1 MKSARPNC
9 TNMAGPGFLRILFAL
24 SQLLFFPRWSNIG
37 LGSLPSS
44 LYFPPVGPFALLS
57 QYPPTWLILVI
68 EFITWISLL
77 AMLLGF
83 ETKKFSYA
91 YALTFILSSGFQYST
106 GKIDH
111 DLVIPIFVALF
122 ASSWGNELSI
132 KPEVSHPER
141 FARRLRYFGIVLG
154 SFFLSSGLVKVGY
167 GWGYSEIPP
176 IYDWLSFYELN
187 YGLSPF
193 WGVNELSSGFL
204 GSWMSIGAVAT
215 ELIVGGLLVVGKGV
229 RQAVF
234 LALVFHIGV
243 AYFFKILFFKFAP
256 LYMAFFVLVFEGRAK
271 KFGKFTIPLPAL
283 CFAVVSLSALV
294 NFEIIPRS
302 YAIVTGS
309 FLFTVLLAYSI
320 LFLDLAH
327 QIRKRAVHVGAMTM
341 FLLLPT
347 VIVLVYNVE
356 IYPALQGP
364 IFRSGVGGDCKI
376 EVAGWKLE
384 EIEPNSVHFQN
395 LNFLLHSRMG
405 QQSHENVSAV
415 NYDPAGNYKQFID
428 SSWDCN
434 GRR

>member
-1 MKSARPNC
+1 MKAVRLNY
-9 TNMAGPGFLRILFAL
+9 TNIAGSGSLRILFAL
-24 SQLLFFPRWSNIG
+24 SQLLFFPRWSNIS

-57 QYPPTWLILVI
+57 QYPPTWLIIVI
-68 EFITWISLL
+68 EVVTWISLL

-91 YALTFILSSGFQYST
+91 YALTFTLSSGFQYST

-111 DLVIPIFVALF
+111 DIIIPIFVALF
-122 ASSWGNELSI
+122 ASCWGNDPAI

-154 SFFLSSGLVKVGY
+154 SFFLSSGLVKVGS
-167 GWGYSEIPP
+167 GWGHSEISP
-176 IYDWLSFYELN
+176 IYDWLSFYVLN

-193 WGVNELSSGFL
+193 WGVNELSSGVL
-204 GSWMSIGAVAT
+204 GSWISIGAVAT
-215 ELIVGGLLVVGKGV
+215 ELIVGCLLVVGKGV

-234 LALVFHIGV
+234 LALIFHIGV

-256 LYMAFFVLVFEGRAK
+256 LYMAFFVLVFEGKAK
-271 KFGKFTIPLPAL
+271 KFGKYTIPLPTL
-283 CFAVVSLSALV
+283 FFAVLALSALV
-294 NFEIIPRS
+294 NFEIIQRS

-309 FLFTVLLAYSI
+309 LLFSVLLAYSI
-320 LFLDLAH
+320 LFLDLAN
-327 QIRKRAVHVGAMTM
+327 QIRLRAVHVGAMTM

-347 VIVLVYNVE
+347 VIVMACNVE
-356 IYPALQGP
+356 LYPTLQGP

-376 EVAGWKLE
+376 EVLGSNLGDIA
-384 EIEPNSVHFQN
+384 PNSVHFQN

-415 NYDPAGNYKQFID
+415 NFDPAGNYKKFIY
-428 SSWDCN
+428 SSWDCDSA
-434 GRR
+434 R